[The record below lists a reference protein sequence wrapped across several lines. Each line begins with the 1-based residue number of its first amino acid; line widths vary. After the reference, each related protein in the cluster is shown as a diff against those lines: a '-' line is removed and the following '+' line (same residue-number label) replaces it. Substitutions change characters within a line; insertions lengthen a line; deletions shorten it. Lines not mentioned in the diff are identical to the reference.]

1 MEDSVVI
8 KNISK
13 SFGHVKALSDVSLNI
28 KPAEMFAVMGADG
41 SGRTTLFR
49 LMTSLAVPD
58 AGSISVCGFDTVSQY
73 EKVRKCIGYM
83 PGRFSL
89 YGDLTV
95 EENLNFFAALFD
107 VDPKDNRYLIDDI
120 YSQIEPFKN
129 RKAAK
134 LSGGMKQK
142 LALCCALIHAPK
154 VLFLDEPTTGID
166 PVSRKELWQML
177 KKLSQRGITIIASTP
192 YLNEVRMC
200 SRAALLESGVVTRV
214 DSASVIADMFEGRLE
229 QRDSHTIFQ
238 RDVIIDVRNL
248 TKRFGDFTA
257 VNNIS
262 FSVHSGEIF
271 GFLGANGAGKT
282 TAMRILCG
290 LSLPSGGSGTI
301 MGYDMNWDC
310 ELIKE
315 HIGYMSQKFAL
326 YNDLTVMENLQLF
339 AGIYKVPKE
348 DIDSRCLSLLDQ
360 MHFLDKKDRMVG
372 TLPLGWKQ
380 RLAFVTALVH
390 NPKVVFL
397 DEPTGGVDPIARRD
411 FWEIIYRQAAER
423 DTTFFV
429 TTHYMDEA
437 EYCDRISIMV
447 DGCIEAMDTPSNLC
461 TKYSA
466 TNIDAVFHQLA
477 RKAQRQDI

>member
-1 MEDSVVI
+1 M
-8 KNISK
+8 
-13 SFGHVKALSDVSLNI
+13 KALSDVSLNI
-28 KPAEMFAVMGADG
+28 RQAEMFAVMGADG

-49 LMTSLAVPD
+49 LMTSLSVPD
-58 AGSISVCGFDTVSQY
+58 SGSISICGFDTVTEYAQ
-73 EKVRKCIGYM
+73 VRNCIGYM

-89 YGDLTV
+89 YGDLSV

-107 VDPKDNRYLIDDI
+107 VDPKDNRYLINEI
-120 YSQIEPFKN
+120 YSQIEPFKD

-177 KKLSQRGITIIASTP
+177 KKLSQRGITVVASTP
-192 YLNEVRMC
+192 YLDEVRMC
-200 SRAALLESGVVTRV
+200 SRAALLEGGVVTRV

-229 QRDSHTIFQ
+229 HRDAPAIMQRET
-238 RDVIIDVRNL
+238 VIDVCSL
-248 TKRFGDFTA
+248 TKQFGDFTA
-257 VNNIS
+257 VDNIS
-262 FSVHSGEIF
+262 FSVHRGEIF

-290 LSLPSGGSGTI
+290 LSRPTGGYGTI
-301 MGYDMNWDC
+301 MGYDMNNDS
-310 ELIKE
+310 ELIKQ

-326 YNDLTVMENLQLF
+326 YNDLTVIENMQLF
-339 AGIYKVPKE
+339 AGIYRVPKE
-348 DIDSRCLSLLDQ
+348 EIDKRCLSLLEQ

-380 RLAFVTALVH
+380 RLAFATALVH
-390 NPKVVFL
+390 NPQVVFL

-411 FWEIIYRQAAER
+411 FWEIIYRQAAEKG
-423 DTTFFV
+423 TTFFV

-447 DGCIEAMDTPSNLC
+447 DGRIEAMDTPSNLC
-461 TKYSA
+461 KKYSA
-466 TNIDAVFHQLA
+466 ASIDVVFHQLA
-477 RKAQRQDI
+477 RKAQRQEI

>member
-1 MEDSVVI
+1 MDSSVVI

-13 SFGHVKALSDVSLNI
+13 SFGHVKALSDVSLDI
-28 KPAEMFAVMGADG
+28 RPAEMFAVMGADG

-73 EKVRKCIGYM
+73 AQVRKCIGYM

-120 YSQIEPFKN
+120 YSQIEPFKE

-229 QRDSHTIFQ
+229 QRDSHSILQ
-238 RDVIIDVRNL
+238 RDVIIDVKNL

-262 FSVHSGEIF
+262 FSVHKGEIF

-290 LSLPSGGSGTI
+290 LSLPTDGLGTI
-301 MGYDMNWDC
+301 MGYDMNRDC
-310 ELIKE
+310 ELIKG

-339 AGIYKVPKE
+339 AGIYRVPKE
-348 DIDSRCLSLLDQ
+348 EIDSRCLSLLEQ

-380 RLAFVTALVH
+380 RLAFATALVH

-411 FWEIIYRQAAER
+411 FWEIIYRQAEER

-461 TKYSA
+461 RTYSA
-466 TNIDAVFHQLA
+466 DSIDTVFHQLA